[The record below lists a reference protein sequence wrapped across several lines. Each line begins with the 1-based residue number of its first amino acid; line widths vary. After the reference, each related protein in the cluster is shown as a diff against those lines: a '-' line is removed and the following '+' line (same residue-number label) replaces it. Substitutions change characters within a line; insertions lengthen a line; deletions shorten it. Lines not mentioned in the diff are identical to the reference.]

1 MSILPSHIALY
12 ALALAPAFRRAAAAG
27 DDLSDFSNN
36 LAQDLGPLLALF
48 GEPVTRQYLSE
59 STTFLDYFIFAMC
72 PLGIITAVTAVV
84 RVCGHSSLRAFIG
97 RSQEGNGVVEAE
109 LCTSTSR
116 DVCELFNNGG
126 ITRVLGQPNV
136 LELVCI
142 FPSTSPI
149 NAADE
154 EGSKLFLFQDY
165 IGRTD
170 EGLSEWKKLRR
181 SLITSSDYRRD
192 SSNLFAPK
200 PNLSLN
206 VGIKRQPSWVFILVA
221 LTGLVLQVGIIVL
234 AGFGAWGLGWNL
246 YNSTNPSSKDYAPRM
261 FISGTVLLCI
271 GMCSCAAIVGQAT
284 QEVTYKRRRT
294 CSEQHS
300 MLLWLQPGPQVVGD
314 QSFDPFSHFEN
325 PSKPLNYWISSRK
338 RKTGKTFELL
348 TLVAMTFTIMGYVL
362 QFIGLRGM
370 KAWVSIAQLATTLFM
385 SFLRGLLRMRRFG
398 EGDNALA
405 KMPDLVPGHELDW
418 MAFEIARKGSPVKR
432 STPILGTYRRVFD
445 FFTSRLGKFP
455 RYTDD
460 DFRLHRTPPSS
471 RNAPCWHITGQHA
484 AAQAHSV
491 KRSDSSSRSDDEA
504 SVVIENMER
513 PLAGT
518 CESRNAPNDHTSL
531 LSTRARLA
539 HLTGHF
545 TFENMADSEFQDW
558 RDSLVQVRARA
569 KLLAS
574 AVEEAAKV
582 MLQTWDRR
590 KGKLPES
597 ILLKIKASNGIGN
610 SRSCEE
616 EVHVAMKFVA
626 RSHWKV
632 DSSQLEALLGLWIW
646 SLLNDGRL
654 TYADETENMHSSA
667 ERRVESMQ
675 IISADLDEDSHK
687 RQTDAQDELN
697 LWLGSNGPAVSQ
709 FVLRVDNDKS
719 CGCADLWTSDPAERG
734 VWQKLGGS
742 LSNTRS
748 VTRRFFGWNV
758 VYESLGFS
766 PFETLGQSRMVSRR
780 NGPSGGDVRTKIH
793 ATPRIGSL
801 LDVCAT
807 EVYSALVCSLMSL
820 EGLDMTTIESTLLE
834 HDGYILLENRA
845 ITGLAKAFVDSGL
858 GTRSDVL
865 LSIVPALRNQ
875 VHPSNHA
882 MLAGLVTGVDAH
894 RRNGEWDR
902 AQLLMRWACRQNFT
916 SRGDVSNI
924 FEVQG
929 QQYASPLAYIL
940 QRTGELYR
948 WSLAEGTNK
957 RLLFGI
963 AGVEWMSQFLNKYPT
978 GGSSIRDEEEAGDAG
993 LDNKTQAADEVIE
1006 RYKEVAERIEQGLAR
1021 TESQQ
1026 IVAETHPLIQAL
1038 KGRDR
1043 TDTLLHLCLVKVG
1056 AFGAK
1061 ALRPAFPLAMR
1072 NNWTEVADAIL
1083 ELKGSLDSQDDE
1095 GRTATSHCAE
1105 MGLGCALERLIQ
1117 RGAFLDQADRKG
1129 RTPLHWAAQ
1138 AGHVSIVQTLMASG
1152 QVDSNRQ
1159 DSQGT
1164 TPLWDA
1170 LYRGHLP
1177 VIEELLAA
1185 GIDIESRQK
1194 DGQTPLTWAAQKG
1207 HLEMMKKLLDHGA
1220 DIHQKGDRE
1229 RTAIHWAADR
1239 GHTPCLQLLLEHGSG
1254 MYESDRNYYTPIT
1267 LAAENGHEGCIDA
1280 LILYGA
1286 DVNWGHD
1293 EYSRRPL
1300 DFAASRGHYHVVR
1313 KLIRSGAEVNWRDS
1327 SGYGALFGAASRS
1340 RWRVIELL
1348 LDNGAGIND
1357 TDNYGRTCL
1366 HYTIDRALGSEKVIK
1381 TLLKRGIDVNMADGS
1396 GETGLHMA
1404 AFQGYETVV
1413 EMLLENDGVRVDL
1426 NKTDE
1431 SGDTALLIASK
1442 RGHVGII
1449 RRLLEHGAE
1458 VNLANNQRRT
1468 PLMYAAERTTDND
1481 GTVAKLL
1488 LDNGA
1493 DVNAVSDTGRT
1504 ALTYA
1509 YKGYN
1514 DDIAQMLLERGA
1526 KGVEPTVDHERTK
1539 ESE

>member
-12 ALALAPAFRRAAAAG
+12 ALALAPAFRPAAAAG

-142 FPSTSPI
+142 FPGTSPI
-149 NAADE
+149 NATDE
-154 EGSKLFLFQDY
+154 EGPKLFLFQDY

-181 SLITSSDYRRD
+181 SLITSSDSGRD

-246 YNSTNPSSKDYAPRM
+246 YNPANPSSKDYAPRM
-261 FISGTVLLCI
+261 FISGTALLCI

-325 PSKPLNYWISSRK
+325 PSKPLDYWISSRK

-432 STPILGTYRRVFD
+432 SPPILGTYRRVFD
-445 FFTSRLGKFP
+445 FFTSRLGRFP

-491 KRSDSSSRSDDEA
+491 KRSDSSSRSDDEV
-504 SVVIENMER
+504 SVVIETMER

-518 CESRNAPNDHTSL
+518 WESRNAPNDHTSL
-531 LSTRARLA
+531 LSMRARLA

-574 AVEEAAKV
+574 AVEKAAKV

-590 KGKLPES
+590 KGKPPES
-597 ILLKIKASNGIGN
+597 ILLKIKASNGIGE

-616 EVHVAMKFVA
+616 VVHVAMKFVA

-632 DSSQLEALLGLWIW
+632 DSSQIEALLGLWIW
-646 SLLNDGRL
+646 SLLNDRRL
-654 TYADETENMHSSA
+654 TYADETENMRSSA
-667 ERRVESMQ
+667 EKRVESMQ
-675 IISADLDEDSHK
+675 IISALDEDSE

-697 LWLGSNGPAVSQ
+697 LWLGSDGPAVSQ

-742 LSNTRS
+742 LSNTHS

-780 NGPSGGDVRTKIH
+780 NGPSGGGVRTKIH

-834 HDGYILLENRA
+834 HDGYIQLENRS

-875 VHPSNHA
+875 VHPSSHA
-882 MLAGLVTGVDAH
+882 MLAGLVTGVDVY

-902 AQLLMRWACRQNFT
+902 AQLLMRWAFRQNFT
-916 SRGDVSNI
+916 SRGDASNA

-929 QQYASPLAYIL
+929 QPYASPLAYIL

-957 RLLFGI
+957 ERILFGI
-963 AGVEWMSQFLNKYPT
+963 AGVEWMSQFLSKDPT
-978 GGSSIRDEEEAGDAG
+978 GGSRFRDEGGARDAR
-993 LDNKTQAADEVIE
+993 LDDKTQAADEVIE
-1006 RYKEVAERIEQGLAR
+1006 RYKEVAERIEQGFAS
-1021 TESQQ
+1021 TEPQQ
-1026 IVAETHPLIQAL
+1026 TVAETHPLIQAL
-1038 KGRDR
+1038 EGRDR
-1043 TDTLLHLCLVKVG
+1043 TGTLLHLCLVKVG

-1061 ALRPAFPLAMR
+1061 ALQPAFPLAER

-1095 GRTATSHCAE
+1095 GRTAASHCAE
-1105 MGLGCALERLIQ
+1105 TGLGCALERLIQ

-1138 AGHVSIVQTLMASG
+1138 AGHVSIVQMLMASG
-1152 QVDSNRQ
+1152 QVDSDRQ

-1170 LYRGHLP
+1170 LYQGHLS
-1177 VIEELLAA
+1177 VVEELLAA

-1220 DIHQKGDRE
+1220 DVHQKGDRE
-1229 RTAIHWAADR
+1229 RTAIHWASAG
-1239 GHTPCLQLLLEHGSG
+1239 GHTPCLQLLLEHGSS

-1280 LILYGA
+1280 LILHGADINWGLDESSRRPLQVAAGRGHCHVLRKLIQSGA
-1286 DVNWGHD
+1286 DVNWHTT
-1293 EYSRRPL
+1293 
-1300 DFAASRGHYHVVR
+1300 
-1313 KLIRSGAEVNWRDS
+1313 
-1327 SGYGALFGAASRS
+1327 SGYGALIEASSHS
-1340 RWRVIELL
+1340 RLDAVKVL
-1348 LDNGAGIND
+1348 LDNGARIND
-1357 TDNYGRTCL
+1357 TDNGKRTSL
-1366 HYTIDRALGSEKVIK
+1366 HWAIEKSTWHSGVVE
-1381 TLLKRGIDVNMADGS
+1381 LLLERGIEVNS
-1396 GETGLHMA
+1396 T
-1404 AFQGYETVV
+1404 
-1413 EMLLENDGVRVDL
+1413 NS
-1426 NKTDE
+1426 
-1431 SGDTALLIASK
+1431 SGDTALHLAASLNYEDSVEALLK
-1442 RGHVGII
+1442 HDGIQVNKANDWGKTPLLQAAERCHKDVVQMLLDHEADVNVADHRG
-1449 RRLLEHGAE
+1449 
-1458 VNLANNQRRT
+1458 RT

-1481 GTVAKLL
+1481 GAVAKLL

-1493 DVNAVSDTGRT
+1493 DVNRVSSLGRT

-1509 YKGYN
+1509 YKSYN
-1514 DDIAQMLLERGA
+1514 DDIAQMLLDRGA
-1526 KGVEPTVDHERTK
+1526 KGMEPTVDHERTK
-1539 ESE
+1539 GSE